1 MCLKN
6 TAKSLN
12 TARNSVNMYKVSMVS
27 LGCPKN
33 QVDAEMMLATLK
45 NAGFQIGVPEAEA
58 DAIIINTC
66 GFIEE
71 AKKEAIENILEAAQ
85 YKKTGKCKAL
95 IVTGCLAERYRD
107 DVTEE
112 IPEVDV
118 CAGIG
123 ADGDIAKIV
132 TEAINGSRTNFFAEK
147 ADLSLNGD
155 RILGGY
161 PFSTYLKVAD
171 GCDNCCTYC
180 AIPKI
185 RGRMRSRT
193 IEDCVKE
200 AEKLARGGVREL
212 TVVAQ
217 DTTAYG
223 EDIYGKPML
232 PKLLTELCKIDG
244 LHWIRTLYTY
254 PDRITDELLD
264 TVAREEKLV
273 KYFDIP
279 LQHVDGEILKR
290 MNRRGDYGSLSALID
305 KIRQRVPGVTVRT
318 TLITGFPGETDEQF
332 CSLARFVKEKRFDR
346 LGCFTYSAEE
356 DTAAALFPDQID
368 EQIKQDRMENIMESQ
383 LTISAEKNKEKI
395 GTVTEVLIEGWD
407 DYIKCYFGRTPADAP
422 EVDGKIFFMS
432 DRQLVIGDFVK
443 VRINDTLDYDLLGEL
458 EE

>member
-6 TAKSLN
+6 TVKSLN
-12 TARNSVNMYKVSMVS
+12 TARNSISMYKVSMVS

-45 NAGFQIGVPEAEA
+45 NAGFEIGVPEAEA

-66 GFIEE
+66 GFIED

-132 TEAINGSRTNFFAEK
+132 TDAVNGNHKNFFAQK
-147 ADLSLNGD
+147 TDLSLNGD

-161 PFSTYLKVAD
+161 PFSTYLKIAD

-223 EDIYGKPML
+223 EDIYGKP
-232 PKLLTELCKIDG
+232 KLAELLAELCKIDG

-290 MNRRGDYGSLSALID
+290 MNRRGDYNSLSALID
-305 KIRQRVPGVTVRT
+305 KIRQRVPGVTIRT
-318 TLITGFPGETDEQF
+318 TLITGFPGETEEQF
-332 CSLARFVKEKRFDR
+332 CTLARFVKEKRFDR

-368 EQIKQDRMENIMESQ
+368 EQIKQDRMDNIMESQ
-383 LTISAEKNKEKI
+383 LTISAEKNSEKI

-432 DRQLVIGDFVK
+432 TRPLVLGDFVK

>member
-1 MCLKN
+1 
-6 TAKSLN
+6 
-12 TARNSVNMYKVSMVS
+12 MYKISMVS

-33 QVDAEMMLATLK
+33 QVDAEMMLASLK
-45 NAGFQIGVPEAEA
+45 NGGYDIAAEESEA

-66 GFIEE
+66 GFIED
-71 AKKEAIENILEAAQ
+71 AKKEAIENILEAAR
-85 YKKTGKCKAL
+85 YKKTGKCRAL

-118 CAGIG
+118 CVGIG
-123 ADGDIAKIV
+123 SNGRICDIVKN
-132 TEAINGSRTNFFAEK
+132 AIEGKKQNCYGEK
-147 ADLSLNGD
+147 YELDLNAD

-185 RGRMRSRT
+185 RGRMRSRR
-193 IEDCVKE
+193 IEDCVAEAKILAERGVKE
-200 AEKLARGGVREL
+200 LI
-212 TVVAQ
+212 VVAQ

-223 EDIYGKPML
+223 EDIYGKAML
-232 PKLLTELCKIDG
+232 PELLRELCKVEG

-264 TVAREEKLV
+264 TVASEEKLV

-279 LQHVDGEILKR
+279 IQHVNGEILKR
-290 MNRRGDYGSLSALID
+290 MNRKGDYNTLSALID
-305 KIRQRVPGVTVRT
+305 KIRAKIPGVTIRT
-318 TLITGFPGETDEQF
+318 TLITGFPGETEEQF
-332 CSLARFVKEKRFDR
+332 SELARFVKEKRFER

-356 DTAAALFPDQID
+356 GTVAAEFADQTD
-368 EQIKQDRMENIMESQ
+368 EQTKVDRMENIMELQ
-383 LTISAEKNKEKI
+383 LTVAAEKNEEKI
-395 GTVTEVLIEGWD
+395 GSVTEVLIEGWD

-422 EVDGKIFFMS
+422 DVDGKIFFMA
-432 DRQLVIGDFVK
+432 DRQLVLGDFVK
-443 VRINDTLDYDLLGEL
+443 VQINDCIDYDLLGEL
-458 EE
+458 I

>member
-1 MCLKN
+1 
-6 TAKSLN
+6 
-12 TARNSVNMYKVSMVS
+12 MYKVCMVS

-33 QVDAEMMLATLK
+33 QVDAEKMLSLLHK
-45 NAGFQIGVPEAEA
+45 GGLEICSEEAQA

-66 GFIEE
+66 GFIEA
-71 AKKEAIENILEAAQ
+71 AKAEAIENILEAAE
-85 YKKTGKCKAL
+85 YKKDGSCKAL

-118 CAGIG
+118 CVGIG
-123 ADGDIAKIV
+123 SNSKIAQIV
-132 TEAINGSRTNFFAEK
+132 ISAIEGNKKNSYGEK
-147 ADLSLNGD
+147 CELDLNGE

-161 PFSTYLKVAD
+161 PFSTYLKIAD

-193 IEDCVKE
+193 IEECLAE
-200 AEKLARGGVREL
+200 AENLAAKGVTEL
-212 TVVAQ
+212 IVVAQ

-232 PKLLTELCKIDG
+232 AELLKRLCKIEG

-264 TVAREEKLV
+264 VIASEEKLV
-273 KYFDIP
+273 KYLDIP
-279 LQHVDGEILKR
+279 LQHVNGEILKK
-290 MNRRGDYGSLSALID
+290 MNRKGDKESLTALIN
-305 KIRQRVPGVTVRT
+305 KIRAKIPDVTLRT
-318 TLITGFPGETDEQF
+318 TFITGFPGETDEQF
-332 CSLARFVKEKRFDR
+332 GELAEFVNEVRFDR

-356 DTAAALFPDQID
+356 DTLAAEFDGQVD
-368 EQIKQDRMENIMESQ
+368 EQVKNDRMENIMESQ
-383 LTISAEKNKEKI
+383 MTISAEKNEEKI
-395 GTVTEVLIEGWD
+395 GSIAEVIIEGWD
-407 DYIKCYFGRTPADAP
+407 DYIKCYFGRTAADAP

-432 DRQLVIGDFVK
+432 TRPLIIGEYVN
-443 VRINDTLDYDLLGEL
+443 VRINDCIEYDLLGEL

>member
-1 MCLKN
+1 
-6 TAKSLN
+6 
-12 TARNSVNMYKVSMVS
+12 MYKISMVS

-33 QVDAEMMLATLK
+33 QVDAEMMLASLK
-45 NAGFQIGVPEAEA
+45 NGGYDIAAEESEA

-66 GFIEE
+66 GFIED
-71 AKKEAIENILEAAQ
+71 AKKEAIENILEAAR
-85 YKKTGKCKAL
+85 YKKTGKCRAL

-118 CAGIG
+118 CVGIG
-123 ADGDIAKIV
+123 SNGRICDIVKN
-132 TEAINGSRTNFFAEK
+132 AIEGKKQNCYGEK
-147 ADLSLNGD
+147 YELDLNAD

-185 RGRMRSRT
+185 RGRMRSRR
-193 IEDCVKE
+193 IEDCVAEAKILAERGVKE
-200 AEKLARGGVREL
+200 LI
-212 TVVAQ
+212 VVAQ

-223 EDIYGKPML
+223 EDIYGKAML
-232 PKLLTELCKIDG
+232 PELLRELCKVEE

-264 TVAREEKLV
+264 TVASEEKLV

-279 LQHVDGEILKR
+279 IQHVNGEILKR
-290 MNRRGDYGSLSALID
+290 MNRKGDYNTLSALID
-305 KIRQRVPGVTVRT
+305 KIREKIPGVTIRT
-318 TLITGFPGETDEQF
+318 TLITGFPGETEEQF
-332 CSLARFVKEKRFDR
+332 SELARFVKEKRFER

-356 DTAAALFPDQID
+356 GTVAAEFADQTD
-368 EQIKQDRMENIMESQ
+368 EQTKVDRMENIMELQ
-383 LTISAEKNKEKI
+383 LTVAAEKNEEKI
-395 GTVTEVLIEGWD
+395 GSVTEVLIEGWD

-422 EVDGKIFFMS
+422 DVDGKIFFMA
-432 DRQLVIGDFVK
+432 DRPLVLGDFVK
-443 VRINDTLDYDLLGEL
+443 VQINDCIDYDLLGEL
-458 EE
+458 I